1 MLYEHNG
8 KLLLRTADGFL
19 NAVLQLHEDGSYTV
33 TPMGKKCT
41 SRPLGATPTDVKSV
55 IARYQ
60 LVAGSIFP
68 EPEDKPQMS
77 APKAQPKATSSVK
90 K

>member
-8 KLLLRTADGFL
+8 KLLFRTADGFD
-19 NAVLQLHEDGSYTV
+19 NAVLRVFEDGGYSITLTGNAV
-33 TPMGKKCT
+33 S

-68 EPEDKPQMS
+68 KPEDKPQMS
-77 APKAQPKATSSVK
+77 VPKAQPKATSSAK